1 MHEKTLLYM
10 LTVVFFEIPLTLN
23 KNGWNHGE
31 TVKLTPKPN
40 VIQRY
45 SPLSD
50 IPGAR
55 KVGEEIPCEATSIH
69 PLRGVHHPVKWV

>member
-1 MHEKTLLYM
+1 M

-40 VIQRY
+40 VTNGE
-45 SPLSD
+45 PLSD
-50 IPGAR
+50 IPGTR
-55 KVGEEIPCEATSIH
+55 KVGEEISGEATSIH
-69 PLRGVHHPVKWV
+69 PLRGENPLVKWV